1 MFFENNKSIKTDQF
15 KIIFLLVLNLIFCPK
30 FFPATQV
37 VQEAPL
43 PEPTTPTLPEKMPA
57 QVSVVVPPAPVVI
70 QQTAPSPTPPQ
81 VAQTQAASTSQ
92 KVPAPVTAPVALA
105 AIATGPQVVA
115 TEKKEAAVAEKPST
129 FENTF
134 FGKSV
139 PDSQGLENTKNEI
152 TIGSTCPMTGAVS
165 LIGRDISDGMNLI
178 FNKLNPLGGIGGKL
192 VRLKTLDSENDVVI
206 GETNALTLLETTPT
220 FLGLHGSK
228 ILSCILPKIKN
239 QELLMFFPLAG
250 DRIFRQKDLK
260 YMVHFRASIKEEITA
275 LLDYSVNKLRRQKIG
290 IFYEDSQWGQ
300 EGLVQ
305 AENALLAMGGLKAVV
320 KATYPENTVEITS
333 AIRIISERSPEV
345 VLCISHARP
354 TYNFILQGLK
364 KGLKTCKFLGLGEIV
379 PIQEILQ
386 KSRGVE
392 LITSS
397 VVPSPFKS
405 EIPLV
410 AQYRQDMAKFYA
422 NKSMSQFF
430 LEGYIIAWI
439 FSETLKQIGPPFKI
453 ADVMSKLESLK
464 DADFGGLHL
473 NFDPDTRTLSSDV
486 WINLGEKKQWPI
498 YKKS

>member
-1 MFFENNKSIKTDQF
+1 MFFENKKSIWTDQF
-15 KIIFLLVLNLIFCPK
+15 KIIFLLALNLISCSEL
-30 FFPATQV
+30 FPATQV
-37 VQEAPL
+37 AQEAPL
-43 PEPTTPTLPEKMPA
+43 PEPATPILPEKTPA
-57 QVSVVVPPAPVVI
+57 TEIVVATPT
-70 QQTAPSPTPPQ
+70 QT
-81 VAQTQAASTSQ
+81 ASTSQ
-92 KVPAPVTAPVALA
+92 TVQSPATTSPAPAA
-105 AIATGPQVVA
+105 AIATGPQVAA
-115 TEKKEAAVAEKPST
+115 TEKKEVAVAEKPST

-439 FSETLKQIGPPFKI
+439 FSETLKQVGPPFKI